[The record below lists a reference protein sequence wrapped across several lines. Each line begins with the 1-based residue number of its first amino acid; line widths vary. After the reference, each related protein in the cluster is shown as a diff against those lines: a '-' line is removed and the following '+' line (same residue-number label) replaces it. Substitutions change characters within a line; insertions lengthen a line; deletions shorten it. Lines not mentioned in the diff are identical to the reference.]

1 MMLLLLQVTFLASL
15 ASSSTSTPQRPWL
28 ARTLPISQR
37 VELLLANLTVNQK
50 IQQTY
55 AVHSSESVAR
65 QFQQDGVG
73 SVKFLSA
80 FDEDLETSIQK
91 RNQLQ
96 SDFLAASGIPISF
109 INEGLHGGAPGG
121 TIFPMPVNQGATWN
135 RTLVRLI
142 ARAIAIEARAI
153 GVDTV
158 FAPVVNLWTDPR
170 FGRLQEGYSENPF
183 LTATLGMEAVLGL
196 QHNVTTPS
204 DYLDN
209 VSVAS
214 LGKHYAAY
222 GAATGGLNGGPA
234 SVDRRMLFEVYLRP
248 WSALASVGM
257 RACMPAHNT
266 VLGVPCHANEY
277 LLKDVLRERFG
288 FRGVALSDCNDIGVL
303 VDYRYAANAS
313 HAASLA
319 LKAGVDWDLQCGTDP
334 EQWG

>member
-1 MMLLLLQVTFLASL
+1 
-15 ASSSTSTPQRPWL
+15 
-28 ARTLPISQR
+28 
-37 VELLLANLTVNQK
+37 
-50 IQQTY
+50 
-55 AVHSSESVAR
+55 
-65 QFQQDGVG
+65 
-73 SVKFLSA
+73 
-80 FDEDLETSIQK
+80 
-91 RNQLQ
+91 
-96 SDFLAASGIPISF
+96 
-109 INEGLHGGAPGG
+109 
-121 TIFPMPVNQGATWN
+121 MPVNQGATWN

-142 ARAIAIEARAI
+142 GRAIAIEARAI

-334 EQWG
+334 EQWGCVLVLLVLLLLLLLFFCSPPFSLRSPPPPLPSCSFFFGPPFFPSSRSPTGTTSICAARSTTDWSMSSPISIRSCDAC